1 MRYLL
6 LFFLVL
12 LGVSEV
18 HAETRESNA
27 KSVVRIGILNYES
40 KEVLGTKWQ
49 VLQEQLAQRL
59 PGYRFDIRLLH
70 NEALN
75 LAVASR
81 NVDFVL
87 TTSGNYIQLHHLYG
101 LASPLA
107 TIVRNHQGKPLR
119 AYGGVIF
126 TRKDRNDLQTLD
138 DLSDQVIA
146 SIGTHGF
153 AGYKLQ
159 AHTLLRHTGEVPDSR
174 QLLVTGQPQD
184 KVVEAVLNGKADA
197 GFVRS
202 GMLEAL
208 DRLGKIE
215 LDDLRV
221 LNVQKL
227 PGYPFLASTPLY
239 PEWPIAAMP
248 HTDRQIT
255 NDLVG
260 VLLTLNQEQTPL
272 SDHIF
277 GFDVPANYL
286 ASEKL
291 LRELRASPFDA
302 PFDITVEDVWQN
314 YKLHAI
320 AIIIIAL
327 ILLAGVAIFARLSV
341 ALSLARDAA
350 EQQHQRLSNIL
361 WGTNAGT
368 WEWDIPSGKTR
379 FNERWAEII
388 GYTLSELQPISID
401 TWVNHSHPQDL
412 ERSNEALEAVFEKK
426 VDAYECE
433 VRMKHKDGHWV
444 WVFDR
449 GRVTKWSPDGKPI
462 AMAGIHIDITQK
474 KEAEKKLEHAATT
487 DPLTGLFNRHALMER
502 LHMAMAI
509 QERHGGYL
517 AIMYLDLDGFK
528 DVNDK
533 HGHEIGDQLL
543 IEISRRLMR
552 DVRGEDT
559 AARMGGDE
567 FVVILNGL
575 PESDGYLT
583 RVERLLAAVAQPAM
597 LNGIELQVSCS
608 IGITTYPQRNPCN
621 VSELFRQADAAMYKA
636 KLAGKNTYAFADVI
650 SDQSD

>member
-6 LFFLVL
+6 LIFLL
-12 LGVSEV
+12 SLGVSPLS
-18 HAETRESNA
+18 ADDRENNG
-27 KSVVRIGILNYES
+27 KTVVRIGILNYES
-40 KEVLGTKWQ
+40 EEVLGTKWQ
-49 VLQEQLAQRL
+49 ALQEQLTQRL

-126 TRKDRNDLQTLD
+126 TRNDRNDLQTLD

-159 AHTLLRHTGEVPDSR
+159 AHTILRHTGEKPDSQ
-174 QLLVTGQPQD
+174 QLMITGQPQD
-184 KVVEAVLNGKADA
+184 KVVEAVLNGEADA

-208 DRLGKIE
+208 DRLGKID
-215 LDDLRV
+215 LKDLRA
-221 LNVQKL
+221 LNVQEL
-227 PGYPFLASTPLY
+227 PGYPFVSSTPLY

-248 HTDRQIT
+248 HTDRQMT
-255 NDLVG
+255 NDIAG
-260 VLLTLNQEQTPL
+260 VLLTLSQGGTPV
-272 SDHIF
+272 SEHIF
-277 GFDVPANYL
+277 SFDVPANYL
-286 ASEKL
+286 ATEKL
-291 LRELRASPFDA
+291 LRELRASPFNA
-302 PFDITVEDVWQN
+302 PFDITVEDVWEN
-314 YKLHAI
+314 YKPHAI
-320 AIIIIAL
+320 AVVIIAL
-327 ILLAGVAIFARLSV
+327 ILLAAVAVFARLNV
-341 ALSLARDAA
+341 ALSLARDGLA
-350 EQQHQRLSNIL
+350 QQHQRLSNIL

-449 GRVTKWSPDGKPI
+449 GRVTKWSPDGKPL

-509 QERHGGYL
+509 QDRHGGYL
-517 AIMYLDLDGFK
+517 AIIYLDLDSFK
-528 DVNDK
+528 EVNDMY
-533 HGHEIGDQLL
+533 GHETGDQLL
-543 IEISRRLMR
+543 IEISQRLMR
-552 DVRGEDT
+552 DVRSEDT

-583 RVERLLAAVAQPAM
+583 RVERLLAAVAKPVK

-608 IGITTYPQRNPCN
+608 IGITTYPQQKPCN

-636 KLAGKNTYAFADVI
+636 KLAGKNTYAFADVTGEKPE
-650 SDQSD
+650 